1 MVSSDKHMDFIN
13 NSIGHFLH
21 LIFHFKLVSRDYCS
35 DEARMADS
43 KRQQRK
49 QEKMEVIKEA
59 RKNPVLSIR
68 ELCQHFDC
76 GKTQITSILKDKDK
90 WISLYEANASENS
103 CQTSLR
109 ARKTDF
115 GEANE
120 ILYKWYLLA
129 CSKNIYP
136 RGPQL
141 TANAKE
147 IAECLSKGN
156 FKGSNGWLDK
166 WKRKY
171 NVKQLTISGES
182 GDVSGVTV

>member
-1 MVSSDKHMDFIN
+1 MDFIN
-13 NSIGHFLH
+13 NSIGHFSH

-35 DEARMADS
+35 DGSLDGRLQETAEKAR
-43 KRQQRK
+43 
-49 QEKMEVIKEA
+49 KMKLIKEA

-90 WISLYEANASENS
+90 WILLYEANASANS

-109 ARKTDF
+109 ARKSDF

-141 TANAKE
+141 TVNAKE